1 MSRPYGDD
9 AAPDDPGARGRRR
22 EPTSSVRRP
31 QTSTRLTAVE
41 IGRNTLAAAEKELA
55 RPSLSLFWSSL
66 GSGLLIGFG
75 FPLGAYLTG
84 IAPPDRAAE
93 VAALVYPI
101 GFILVIL
108 ARSEL
113 FTENTLTPVWAVLQ
127 RRDRESVRSTLRIWA
142 ILLVG
147 NLAGA
152 LAFAAVLAATPMV
165 SPELLP
171 RLDRLAEHAVASG
184 FLTTVYKGVFA
195 GWLIALLTWILA
207 ATSATGAQIDLI
219 WLLTWTIAA
228 LGFTHS
234 IVGAVEAFYLAIRG
248 LRGWAAMLGD
258 FVLPAAMGN
267 ALGGVLLVALL
278 NYGQV
283 APESDAEGREGEQEL
298 EEDLPGD

>member
-1 MSRPYGDD
+1 MPDAKGDET
-9 AAPDDPGARGRRR
+9 AR
-22 EPTSSVRRP
+22 SIRRP

-41 IGRNTLAAAEKELA
+41 IGRNVSAAAEKELA

-66 GSGLLIGFG
+66 GSGLVIGFG
-75 FPLGAYLTG
+75 FLLGGYLMTV
-84 IAPPDRAAE
+84 APSGREREA
-93 VAALVYPI
+93 AALVYPV

-127 RRDRESVRSTLRIWA
+127 RKDGDSVRATLRVWA
-142 ILLVG
+142 ILLLG

-152 LAFAAVLAATPMV
+152 LTFAVVLAATPMV
-165 SPELLP
+165 SAELLP
-171 RLDRLAEHAVASG
+171 PLDRLAEHAVESG
-184 FLTTVYKGVFA
+184 FLATIYKGVFA

-207 ATSATGAQIDLI
+207 ATSATGAQIALI

-234 IVGAVEAFYLAIRG
+234 IVGAVEAFYLATRG
-248 LRGWAAMLGD
+248 LQGWGAMLWD
-258 FVLPAAMGN
+258 FLLPAVVGN

-283 APESDAEGREGEQEL
+283 APESESEGHEADHEPSEK
-298 EEDLPGD
+298 PPSH